1 MQQLIGTQNPSEIT
15 IIEPTIFRL
24 INSTNPYTNAAA
36 KTSNFL
42 MISVIFTVG
51 KVFSIVLR
59 VLATLGYF
67 LAFCLIRRIED
78 LHTTG
83 SPQKGAN

>member
-1 MQQLIGTQNPSEIT
+1 
-15 IIEPTIFRL
+15 
-24 INSTNPYTNAAA
+24 
-36 KTSNFL
+36 

-67 LAFCLIRRIED
+67 LAFCLIRGIED